1 MPKPADKVQGHRAR
15 PVVKDPVVQAPE
27 VQRTP
32 DPKADW
38 LDSTKTAWAVYW
50 RSDVARIVL
59 DVDAPSIFRLFSLYD
74 QHERSM
80 DVVRMALVVKGSTGQ
95 IRTNPL
101 ADHAMAW
108 TLPTLGWGV
117 LEWMA
122 SYLPS
127 PRDAAMPLILTD
139 EQAEYVL
146 AWYAVDKAGRFIY
159 RRSISERAKGWGK
172 SPLHGAIALAELGG
186 GSVEDSAPV
195 RFDGWRGKE
204 PVGRPWGTKGDPRP
218 WAQIAAVSEDQ
229 TDNTYSALYE
239 MLTANDHKA
248 AKALRIDDGRTRLYL
263 VGRPGTLEPV
273 TASAGSREGQPITY
287 GLLDETHLYT
297 RKNGGVKLAATLRRN
312 VAKMGGRSQETTN
325 APMLGEGSVAEQS
338 GRAVD
343 RGFSGILW
351 DAKRPELE
359 PEPEWTDEQLLEA
372 LARGV
377 RRRLVGRPQPDPR
390 RCSRPGDRLD
400 GRAQVLLQHPRRRP
414 VQGDRSQALGFARRP
429 PRPAAGRLVHRARF
443 RRLDQRGRD
452 GASRVP
458 RGWLLV
464 PRRRVGPARG
474 RGRVERAAPRGAREA
489 RVGVHLLQGRPHVL
503 RPAQVV
509 DRGRDVAGEVRQGQ
523 RGRAAGPRPGHLR
536 AVAHGPGR

>member
-1 MPKPADKVQGHRAR
+1 
-15 PVVKDPVVQAPE
+15 
-27 VQRTP
+27 
-32 DPKADW
+32 
-38 LDSTKTAWAVYW
+38 
-50 RSDVARIVL
+50 
-59 DVDAPSIFRLFSLYD
+59 
-74 QHERSM
+74 
-80 DVVRMALVVKGSTGQ
+80 
-95 IRTNPL
+95 
-101 ADHAMAW
+101 MAW

-146 AWYAVDKAGRFIY
+146 AWYAVDKAGRFVY

-248 AKALRIDDGRTRLYL
+248 AKALRVDDGRTRLYL

-297 RKNGGVKLAATLRRN
+297 RKNGGVKLAATIRRN

-372 LARGV
+372 LAEAYGDASWVDLNRILADVRDPATDWTDALRFFFNIRAAGQSKAIDPKLWDSRVDHRDPPPAGSYIGLGFDGSISEDATVLRGCLADGYSF
-377 RRRLVGRPQPDPR
+377 LVGAWVRPEGVAEWSVPRLEVHEKLAWAFTYYKVGRMYYDPPKWWTEGEMWQAKYGKDSEGEPR
-390 RCSRPGDRLD
+390 VRALDTFVQSRMARAVDRWMTSLREGTHTHDDDPVTNEHVHATHKEKVRVNAPELD
-400 GRAQVLLQHPRRRP
+400 GRTLYKLKK
-414 VQGDRSQALGFARRP
+414 GEGSE
-429 PRPAAGRLVHRARF
+429 
-443 RRLDQRGRD
+443 RGRID
-452 GASRVP
+452 ACIADV
-458 RGWLLV
+458 LALEAAMEM
-464 PRRRVGPARG
+464 PAPK
-474 RGRVERAAPRGAREA
+474 AK
-489 RVGVHLLQGRPHVL
+489 
-503 RPAQVV
+503 PALFV
-509 DRGRDVAGEVRQGQ
+509 
-523 RGRAAGPRPGHLR
+523 GRA
-536 AVAHGPGR
+536 